1 MTPQTKGTLSRVVAG
16 ILVGVLLLVIGMVL
30 SNDKEVAALK
40 VRLDKVEDAQR
51 ETKAILEVNR
61 IENRQEHQLI
71 TDKLDDIAR
80 EVRK

>member
-71 TDKLDDIAR
+71 TDKLDVIAR

>member
-1 MTPQTKGTLSRVVAG
+1 MTPQTKGTISRVVAG

-40 VRLDKVEDAQR
+40 VRVEKVEEGQR
-51 ETKAILEVNR
+51 ETKAILETNR
-61 IENRQEHQLI
+61 VENRQEHKDI
-71 TDKLDDIAR
+71 KDTLDVIAR